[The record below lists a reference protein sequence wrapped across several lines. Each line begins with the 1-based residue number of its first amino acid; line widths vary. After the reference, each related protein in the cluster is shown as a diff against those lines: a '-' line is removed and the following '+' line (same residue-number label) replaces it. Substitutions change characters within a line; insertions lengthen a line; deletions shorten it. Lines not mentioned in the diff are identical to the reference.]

1 MAMSVPQFL
10 LKIELFSTIRRKLP
24 HPQMNTSYKA
34 EGHLGSARPKFTVKN
49 LFRGYY
55 RQY

>member
-1 MAMSVPQFL
+1 MVMPVPQFL

-24 HPQMNTSYKA
+24 HPQMNVSYKA